1 MHSVVWWILALLAG
15 LLALAFVPVFAGLI
29 VGSSSA
35 ALFAIVEIAVV
46 VAWVLVARSMWTTRK
61 AAAR

>member
-1 MHSVVWWILALLAG
+1 MHSVVWWILAVLCG
-15 LLALAFVPVFAGLI
+15 LLALAFVPTFAALI

-35 ALFAIVEIAVV
+35 VFAAIVQIAVV
-46 VAWVLVARSMWTTRK
+46 VAWAMAVRSKWTARK